1 MRVYTSLS
9 AASEGEVMAQ
19 TILVVDDNE
28 ANLRLINAVLRTRG
42 YDLVEARSGE
52 AALEALATQRPSL
65 VLMDVQMPGLS
76 GIDVAR
82 TIRAMPAL
90 ADLPLVAI
98 TAMAMKGDREEIMAA
113 GFNDYL
119 AKPYKMGE
127 LLALVA
133 RWLPAEAE
141 G

>member
-1 MRVYTSLS
+1 MDR
-9 AASEGEVMAQ
+9 

-28 ANLRLINAVLRTRG
+28 ANLRLINAMLKTRG
-42 YDLVEARSGE
+42 YELMEARSGE
-52 AALEALATQRPSL
+52 AALDMLAAQRPSL

-82 TIRAMPAL
+82 TIRSMPTL
-90 ADLPLVAI
+90 VDLPLIAI
-98 TAMAMKGDREEIMAA
+98 TAMAMKGDREEILAA

-127 LLALVA
+127 LLSLVA
-133 RWLPAEAE
+133 RWLPLQD
-141 G
+141 

>member
-1 MRVYTSLS
+1 
-9 AASEGEVMAQ
+9 MAQ

-28 ANLRLINAVLRTRG
+28 ANLRLINAVLKTRG
-42 YDLVEARSGE
+42 YGLIEATSGE
-52 AALEALATQRPSL
+52 AALEILSAQRPSL

-90 ADLPLVAI
+90 ADVPLIAI
-98 TAMAMKGDREEIMAA
+98 TAMAMKGDREEILAA

-127 LLALVA
+127 LLTLVA
-133 RWLPAEAE
+133 QWLPPEA
-141 G
+141 

>member
-1 MRVYTSLS
+1 MV
-9 AASEGEVMAQ
+9 Q

-28 ANLRLINAVLRTRG
+28 ANLRLINAVLKTRG
-42 YDLVEARSGE
+42 YHLFQAMSGE
-52 AALEALATQRPSL
+52 AALETLADERPAL

-82 TIRAMPAL
+82 TIRAMPDR
-90 ADLPLVAI
+90 ADLPLIAI
-98 TAMAMKGDREEIMAA
+98 TAMAMKGDREEILAA

-133 RWLPAEAE
+133 RWLPAET
-141 G
+141 

>member
-1 MRVYTSLS
+1 
-9 AASEGEVMAQ
+9 MAQ

-28 ANLRLINAVLRTRG
+28 ANLRLINAVLKTRG
-42 YDLVEARSGE
+42 YTLIEATSGE
-52 AALEALATQRPSL
+52 TALEKLTTAHPSL

-82 TIRAMPAL
+82 TIRAMPAV
-90 ADLPLVAI
+90 ADLPLIAI
-98 TAMAMKGDREEIMAA
+98 TAMAMKGDREEILAA

-133 RWLPAEAE
+133 QWLPPDA
-141 G
+141 

>member
-9 AASEGEVMAQ
+9 AASEGEAMAQ

-42 YDLVEARSGE
+42 YDLLEARSGE

-133 RWLPAEAE
+133 RWLPE
-141 G
+141 

>member
-1 MRVYTSLS
+1 
-9 AASEGEVMAQ
+9 MAE

-28 ANLRLINAVLRTRG
+28 ANLQLINAALKTRG
-42 YDLVEARSGE
+42 YVVREAVSGE
-52 AALEALATQRPSL
+52 AALASLAVQRPAL

-82 TIRAMPAL
+82 AIRAMPTL

-98 TAMAMKGDREEIMAA
+98 TAMAMKGDREAILAA
-113 GFNDYL
+113 GFNEYL
-119 AKPYKMGE
+119 AKPYN
-127 LLALVA
+127 LRDLRDLVA
-133 RWLPAEAE
+133 RLLP

>member
-1 MRVYTSLS
+1 MS
-9 AASEGEVMAQ
+9 GK
-19 TILVVDDNE
+19 ILVVDDNE
-28 ANLRLINAVLRTRG
+28 ANLRLIAAVLKTRG
-42 YDLVEARSGE
+42 YRLIEATSGE
-52 AALEALATQRPSL
+52 SARTAIADQQPVL

-90 ADLPLVAI
+90 ADLPLIAI
-98 TAMAMKGDREEIMAA
+98 TAMAMKGDREEILAA

-127 LLALVA
+127 LLSLVA
-133 RWLPAEAE
+133 RWLPPQD
-141 G
+141 

>member
-1 MRVYTSLS
+1 
-9 AASEGEVMAQ
+9 MAQ
-19 TILVVDDNE
+19 TVLVVDDNE
-28 ANLRLINAVLRTRG
+28 ANLRLIQAVLKTRG
-42 YDLVEARSGE
+42 YHLLEARSGA
-52 AALEALATQRPSL
+52 AALEALSGPRPAL

-82 TIRAMPAL
+82 AIRAMPTM
-90 ADLPLVAI
+90 ADLPLIAI
-98 TAMAMKGDREEIMAA
+98 TAMAMKGDREAILAA

-119 AKPYKMGE
+119 AKPYKMGA

-133 RWLPAEAE
+133 DWLPAE

>member
-1 MRVYTSLS
+1 
-9 AASEGEVMAQ
+9 MAQ

-28 ANLRLINAVLRTRG
+28 ANLRLITAVLRTRG
-42 YDLVEARSGE
+42 YHLQEAMSGR
-52 AALEALATQRPSL
+52 AALDALANERPAL

-76 GIDVAR
+76 GIEVAR
-82 TIRAMPAL
+82 TIRAMPTM
-90 ADLPLVAI
+90 ADLPLIAI
-98 TAMAMKGDREEIMAA
+98 TAMAMKGDREQVLAA
-113 GFNDYL
+113 GFNDYV

-133 RWLPAEAE
+133 RWLPPE

>member
-1 MRVYTSLS
+1 
-9 AASEGEVMAQ
+9 MARA
-19 TILVVDDNE
+19 ILVVDDNE
-28 ANLRLINAVLRTRG
+28 ANLRLINAVLKTRG
-42 YDLVEARSGE
+42 YELLEATSGE
-52 AALEALATQRPSL
+52 AALEVLASQQPSL

-82 TIRAMPAL
+82 EIRAMPAL
-90 ADLPLVAI
+90 AELPLIAI
-98 TAMAMKGDREEIMAA
+98 TAMAMKGDREEILAA

-127 LLALVA
+127 LLGLVA
-133 RWLPAEAE
+133 RWLPDE

>member
-1 MRVYTSLS
+1 ML
-9 AASEGEVMAQ
+9 AAE
-19 TILVVDDNE
+19 
-28 ANLRLINAVLRTRG
+28 
-42 YDLVEARSGE
+42 
-52 AALEALATQRPSL
+52 RPSL

-90 ADLPLVAI
+90 AELPLVAI
-98 TAMAMKGDREEIMAA
+98 TAMAMKGDREEILAA

-133 RWLPAEAE
+133 RWLPT
-141 G
+141 

>member
-52 AALEALATQRPSL
+52 AALESLAMQRPSL

-133 RWLPAEAE
+133 RWLPE
-141 G
+141 

>member
-1 MRVYTSLS
+1 
-9 AASEGEVMAQ
+9 MAQ

-28 ANLRLINAVLRTRG
+28 ANLRLINAVLKTRG
-42 YDLVEARSGE
+42 YHLREAMSGE
-52 AALEALATQRPSL
+52 AALEAMADERPAL

-82 TIRAMPAL
+82 AIRAMPVM
-90 ADLPLVAI
+90 ADVPLIAI
-98 TAMAMKGDREEIMAA
+98 TAMAMKGDREAILAA
-113 GFNDYL
+113 GFNDYV

-133 RWLPAEAE
+133 RWLPAES
-141 G
+141 

>member
-1 MRVYTSLS
+1 
-9 AASEGEVMAQ
+9 MAQ

-42 YDLVEARSGE
+42 YNLLEARSGE
-52 AALEALATQRPSL
+52 AALEMLAAQRPSL

-90 ADLPLVAI
+90 AELPLVAI
-98 TAMAMKGDREEIMAA
+98 TAMAMKGDREDILAA

>member
-1 MRVYTSLS
+1 MRLYTPLS
-9 AASEGEVMAQ
+9 VASEGEVMAQ

-42 YDLVEARSGE
+42 YDLLEARSGE
-52 AALEALATQRPSL
+52 VALETLAAQRPSL

-82 TIRAMPAL
+82 TIRSMPAL
-90 ADLPLVAI
+90 AELPLVAI
-98 TAMAMKGDREEIMAA
+98 TAMAMKGDREEILAA

-127 LLALVA
+127 LLVLVA
-133 RWLPAEAE
+133 RWLPE
-141 G
+141 

>member
-1 MRVYTSLS
+1 M
-9 AASEGEVMAQ
+9 MAE

-42 YDLVEARSGE
+42 YDLLEARSGE

-133 RWLPAEAE
+133 RWLPE
-141 G
+141 

>member
-1 MRVYTSLS
+1 MT
-9 AASEGEVMAQ
+9 Q

-28 ANLRLINAVLRTRG
+28 ANLRLINAVLKTRG
-42 YDLVEARSGE
+42 YHLLEARSGE
-52 AALEALATQRPSL
+52 AALEALARSLPAL

-82 TIRAMPAL
+82 EIRAM
-90 ADLPLVAI
+90 ADMAAVPLIAI
-98 TAMAMKGDREEIMAA
+98 TAMAMKGDREAILAA

-119 AKPYKMGE
+119 AKPYKISE

-133 RWLPAEAE
+133 RWLPAE

>member
-1 MRVYTSLS
+1 MVH
-9 AASEGEVMAQ
+9 

-28 ANLRLINAVLRTRG
+28 ANLRLITAVLKTRG
-42 YDLVEARSGE
+42 YHLVQAMSGE
-52 AALEALATQRPSL
+52 AALETLADERPAL

-82 TIRAMPAL
+82 TIRAMPDR
-90 ADLPLVAI
+90 ADLPLIAI
-98 TAMAMKGDREEIMAA
+98 TAMAMKGDREEILAA

-133 RWLPAEAE
+133 RWLPAET
-141 G
+141 

>member
-1 MRVYTSLS
+1 MT
-9 AASEGEVMAQ
+9 Q

-28 ANLRLINAVLRTRG
+28 ANLRLINAVLKTRG
-42 YDLVEARSGE
+42 YHLLEARSGE
-52 AALEALATQRPSL
+52 AALAALSAPRPAL

-82 TIRAMPAL
+82 EIRAMVAM
-90 ADLPLVAI
+90 ADVPLIAI
-98 TAMAMKGDREEIMAA
+98 TAMAMKGDRAAILAA

-119 AKPYKMGE
+119 AKPYKIGE

-133 RWLPAEAE
+133 RWLPAEE
-141 G
+141 